1 MPGPTLRCTEGDLLR
16 IRFVN
21 GSAHPHTVHF
31 HGLHPSA
38 MDGVP
43 GAGAGIIEPGKSTV
57 YEFDAEPFGLHLYH
71 CHVSPLAEHI
81 ARGMYGTFIVDPK
94 EGRPDADELVMVQ
107 NGWNTTFDAE
117 GNQLYAVNA
126 IPFHYVNEP
135 IKVARDELVRIYL
148 VNILEYDP
156 INSFHVH
163 GNFFNYFPTGT
174 SLTPTEFTDTVI
186 QGQAQRG
193 HPRDEV
199 PEPGPVHVPRAQ
211 DRVRRPRLD
220 GLLRG
225 GRMTERVPLWALAGG
240 VIALIAVVLVTI
252 AIVGDDTLPDRA
264 GPPIEELAVEKHAA
278 RAEPDRADA
287 PQHRART
294 RSRSPRCSSPTP
306 TSTST
311 APRSRSAGSTRR
323 RSRSTSRGRT
333 ASPTWSRCVTSTGLV
348 IEHEIAAAVETP
360 ETDGDLFALMALLG
374 LYVGVIPVTLGMLLL
389 PAMRRFRPTW
399 IRVVMAVT
407 VGLLAFLAVDASLEG
422 FEIAGES
429 GGAFGG
435 TELVLLGAGPRLHGA
450 DRGRPLPLREA
461 RGRERRQRLPPRA
474 DDRDRDR
481 PSQHGG
487 GPRDRLRLRDLR
499 AGAGRRA
506 RRRLCDPQHDRG
518 LRDRRAAGARS
529 GAAVASAGSPASA

>member
-1 MPGPTLRCTEGDLLR
+1 
-16 IRFVN
+16 
-21 GSAHPHTVHF
+21 
-31 HGLHPSA
+31 

-43 GAGAGIIEPGKSTV
+43 GAGAGIIEPGESTV

-94 EGRPDADELVMVQ
+94 EGREDADELVMVQ

-135 IKVARDELVRIYL
+135 IKVARDELIRIYL

-193 HPRDEV
+193 ILEMKFPY
-199 PEPGPVHVPRAQ
+199 PGRVHVPRPQ

-225 GRMTERVPLWALAGG
+225 SRRVTERVPLWALAGG

-252 AIVGDDTLPDRA
+252 AIIGDDTLPDRA
-264 GPPIEELAVEKHAA
+264 GPPIEELAVEKTKL
-278 RAEPDRADA
+278 EPNQIELTLRNTGPDEVQLAQVFVADA
-287 PQHRART
+287 YVDFDGAEEPI
-294 RSRSPRCSSPTP
+294 
-306 TSTST
+306 
-311 APRSRSAGSTRR
+311 
-323 RSRSTSRGRT
+323 GRLESET
-333 ASPTWSRCVTSTGLV
+333 ITIDFPWQDGQPYLVSMLTSTGLV

-360 ETDGDLFALMALLG
+360 DTDGDLFALMALLG

-435 TELVLLGAGPRLHGA
+435 TELVLLGAGLA
-450 DRGRPLPLREA
+450 FMALTAVDRYLSAKRE
-461 RGRERRQRLPPRA
+461 GE
-474 DDRDRDR
+474 
-481 PSQHGG
+481 
-487 GPRDRLRLRDLR
+487 
-499 AGAGRRA
+499 
-506 RRRLCDPQHDRG
+506 
-518 LRDRRAAGARS
+518 
-529 GAAVASAGSPASA
+529 AGSAEPGSR